1 MLVPSE
7 IVGRLEDSG
16 ILARY
21 NVRVTKPLPAT
32 LEMQEWVPADEV
44 IEVPNPTFD
53 GWQGVVRGVEESRV
67 ITRRMLEEFLAK
79 RKSEAENDYE
89 GDN

>member
-1 MLVPSE
+1 MWPCNEARGLFVLKKE
-7 IVGRLEDSG
+7 GMARNAGRVVNLWSF
-16 ILARY
+16 
-21 NVRVTKPLPAT
+21 NPVR
-32 LEMQEWVPADEV
+32 
-44 IEVPNPTFD
+44 
-53 GWQGVVRGVEESRV
+53 VEESRV

>member
-1 MLVPSE
+1 M
-7 IVGRLEDSG
+7 
-16 ILARY
+16 
-21 NVRVTKPLPAT
+21 
-32 LEMQEWVPADEV
+32 